1 MRIGLLTYHWVA
13 NYGANLQALSTY
25 CYLDNN
31 GYNPI
36 IINWVPNDAL
46 ADYQNSSS
54 EEQLNAHHKFIKTR
68 CRLTRQFSE
77 QSEIS
82 AILNEEGITHVLVGS
97 DALFNIIRPHFHLKL
112 CHIVALHLIIF
123 FLIYIGERGLK
134 RFHMLAFQFQAKI
147 VDILNFYSGETK
159 SEGCLNNTQK
169 LQLGIIGLNHLFP
182 ILQEEKSN
190 QR

>member
-1 MRIGLLTYHWVA
+1 MSLLVVMHY
-13 NYGANLQALSTY
+13 LILSAT
-25 CYLDNN
+25 
-31 GYNPI
+31 
-36 IINWVPNDAL
+36 
-46 ADYQNSSS
+46 
-54 EEQLNAHHKFIKTR
+54 
-68 CRLTRQFSE
+68 
-77 QSEIS
+77 
-82 AILNEEGITHVLVGS
+82 
-97 DALFNIIRPHFHLKL
+97 FHLKT
-112 CHIVALHLIIF
+112 CHIVALHSDHL

>member
-97 DALFNIIRPHFHLKL
+97 DALFNIIRPHFHLKTL
-112 CHIVALHLIIF
+112 SYSRPSSDHL